1 MNEILEQEL
10 QMLRWECEERDIDCG
25 WVEEL
30 YGDDLAS
37 QCYILRALVA
47 G

>member
-1 MNEILEQEL
+1 MNEILEEEL
-10 QMLRWECEERDIDCG
+10 QVLRWECEELGIDYT